1 MCNRLVSRFINLQL
15 FVSAHP
21 LIKLFFVIFSMLTS
35 FLIISFL
42 SMLLAIPLFHLS
54 FSELKLLYEGN
65 LLESDIAFLKYLQI
79 SQSLSL
85 FVIPS
90 ILLNYL
96 LFSQNN
102 NCIATGK
109 IPPVILIGLVFATL
123 LVSSSFINL
132 LIEWNSAIKFPV
144 FLADFEAKM
153 QQMESNAN
161 ELTQKLL
168 SGKQISDYIFNLLMI
183 AVIPAIGEEFLFR
196 GVIQRIFADW
206 FKNLH
211 AAIILTAI
219 LFSSFH
225 LQFYGFVPRFILG
238 LFFGYLYLWR
248 KNIWIAVLAHF
259 FNNAIAITS
268 DFLNKID
275 KYIIPNSVK
284 ENLGTNNYGIFICL
298 FFTGILV
305 FLIYQFY
312 RIKPVKS

>member
-1 MCNRLVSRFINLQL
+1 ML
-15 FVSAHP
+15 F
-21 LIKLFFVIFSMLTS
+21 
-35 FLIISFL
+35 
-42 SMLLAIPLFHLS
+42 AIPIFHLS
-54 FSELKLLYEGN
+54 FSQLKLLYEGN

-79 SQSLSL
+79 TQSISL

-90 ILLNYL
+90 IFLNYI
-96 LFSQNN
+96 LFNQNN
-102 NCIATGK
+102 NCISTGK
-109 IPPVILIGLVFATL
+109 LPPLVLIGLVFATL
-123 LVSSSFINL
+123 LISSPLINL
-132 LIEWNSAIKFPV
+132 LIEWNSAIKFPA
-144 FLADFEAKM
+144 FLADFEAKV
-153 QQMESNAN
+153 QQLESNAN

-168 SGKQISDYIFNLLMI
+168 SGKQISDYVFNILMI

-211 AAIILTAI
+211 AAIILTAV

-225 LQFYGFVPRFILG
+225 LQFYGFIPRFILG

-275 KYIIPNSVK
+275 KYIIPNSLK
-284 ENLGTNNYGIFICL
+284 ETFETNNHGIIICL
-298 FFTGILV
+298 LFTGIFV
-305 FLIYQFY
+305 FIIHQFY
-312 RIKPVKS
+312 RVAPVKS